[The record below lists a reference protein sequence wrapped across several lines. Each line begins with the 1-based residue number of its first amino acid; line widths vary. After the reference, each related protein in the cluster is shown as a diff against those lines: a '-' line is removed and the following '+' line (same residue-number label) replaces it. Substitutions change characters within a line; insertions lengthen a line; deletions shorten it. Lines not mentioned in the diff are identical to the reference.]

1 MSNCCKTTT
10 ATTTATTK
18 LTIALCGNPNSGKTT
33 LFNTLTG
40 SNQKVGN
47 WPGVTVEQKLG
58 TYKKDNSVA
67 IVDTPGIYS
76 LSPFTIDEQVAHNYL
91 MEGKPDLV
99 INIVDSTNLER
110 NLFLTSQLME
120 LDVPVVVAL
129 NMQDEAKAKGIHIN
143 KDMLEEYFGCAFFAI
158 SASKNQG
165 IDELMAY
172 CIAGAYQ
179 SKNHFVYNDQV
190 ESAIATLLPLAEKA
204 DNKRWVSLKLAE
216 KDKTIIKMLN
226 LDESQ

>member
-110 NLFLTSQLME
+110 NLFLTSQLM
-120 LDVPVVVAL
+120 
-129 NMQDEAKAKGIHIN
+129 
-143 KDMLEEYFGCAFFAI
+143 
-158 SASKNQG
+158 
-165 IDELMAY
+165 
-172 CIAGAYQ
+172 
-179 SKNHFVYNDQV
+179 
-190 ESAIATLLPLAEKA
+190 
-204 DNKRWVSLKLAE
+204 
-216 KDKTIIKMLN
+216 
-226 LDESQ
+226 